1 MPTAGSQ
8 ARWALGVLLAVNLLN
23 YLDRQVLYAVLPL
36 LKTEFS
42 ATDAQLGAL
51 ASAFMLVYMCAAP
64 VIGYLA
70 DRSSRTAW
78 IASGVGIWSLA
89 TVFSGLA
96 GSFRQLVA
104 ARAAVGIGES
114 SYGSVSPSFVAEY
127 FPKTGARACSR
138 FFRWRF
144 RSAPPWDTLWGE
156 WSAIVGGGGKHFI
169 WPESRESSWRCWP
182 PGCGIRKPQCKKND
196 PNHPACGNTSP

>member
-1 MPTAGSQ
+1 M
-8 ARWALGVLLAVNLLN
+8 
-23 YLDRQVLYAVLPL
+23 LYAVLPL

-51 ASAFMLVYMCAAP
+51 ASAFMLVYMCAA

-78 IASGVGIWSLA
+78 IASGVGIGAWRRI
-89 TVFSGLA
+89 SGLA

-104 ARAAVGIGES
+104 ARAAVGSGIN
-114 SYGSVSPSFVAEY
+114 YGSVSPSFVAEY
-127 FPKTGARACSR
+127 FPKNRRARVLAIFSMAIPVWSGR
-138 FFRWRF
+138 
-144 RSAPPWDTLWGE
+144 DTLWGE